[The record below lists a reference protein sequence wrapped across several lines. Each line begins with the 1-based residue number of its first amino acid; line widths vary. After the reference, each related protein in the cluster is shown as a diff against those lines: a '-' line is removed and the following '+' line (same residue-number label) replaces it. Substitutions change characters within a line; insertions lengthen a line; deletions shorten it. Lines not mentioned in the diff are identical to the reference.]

1 MRRPVNL
8 KPSRTW
14 RCDLMDFVEGKED
27 LDQHEVSLHPVTYLR
42 SNLLDVGESTEGLDQ
57 HDETWHPHISR
68 EE

>member
-1 MRRPVNL
+1 
-8 KPSRTW
+8 
-14 RCDLMDFVEGKED
+14 MDFVEGKED